1 MTTDQV
7 DWELYAETRLLGR
20 NRLLLEHHQEVLRDF
35 LNYFS
40 RLPTETRVFDI
51 GCSSGFFL
59 VVLRELGFN
68 NIEGADISET
78 FVSYAGTKGLQCRTA
93 DVLDGPITEETTNR
107 ADVVLLMDVLEHL
120 PDPIRALDNCKK
132 VMRKDGIV
140 YITVPIYDSL
150 TERLTRTIKKK
161 TRLQQAKEHDPT
173 HIHAFSEKDVFELL
187 KECGF
192 MVVESKR
199 LFCPVPRIPVRRIR
213 DITNLLLPDCCK
225 GKFLR
230 VAARCYIG
238 QAV

>member
-1 MTTDQV
+1 MKTDRT

-40 RLPTETRVFDI
+40 CLPTDKHIFDI

-93 DVLDGPITEETTNR
+93 DVLDGHITEETTSK

-120 PDPIRALDNCKK
+120 PDPVTALGNCKRIMK
-132 VMRKDGIV
+132 EDGLI

-150 TERLTRTIKKK
+150 TERLTRTIKRK

-199 LFCPVPRIPVRRIR
+199 LFCPVPRVSKRRIR
-213 DITNLLLPDCCK
+213 DIINLLLPDFCK

-230 VAARCYIG
+230 VAARSNIG
-238 QAV
+238 RAA